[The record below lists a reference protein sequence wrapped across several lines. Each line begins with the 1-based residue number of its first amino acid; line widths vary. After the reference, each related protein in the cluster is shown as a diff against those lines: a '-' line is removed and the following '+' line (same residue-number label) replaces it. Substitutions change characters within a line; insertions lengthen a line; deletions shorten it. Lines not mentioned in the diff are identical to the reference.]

1 MIGIARTSVL
11 VLLFVLFAL
20 YIYTW
25 NAGVVDNTRYVLRDM
40 FAFFVSEENEEGGS
54 EENEEGFVSEDG
66 SIHASFSRMRDEIM
80 KYGDVTE
87 EYGVALEK
95 DELLYSIS

>member
-40 FAFFVSEENEEGGS
+40 FAFFVSEENEEG
-54 EENEEGFVSEDG
+54 FVSEDG